1 MRHTFHAAIA
11 VALFAAS
18 CGSGGATG
26 TSATAGLTAA
36 SPTTLGSADTYE
48 DGQPGSCRILEE
60 KYCSL
65 GEMVY
70 FENGTPNVAFSLP
83 AGTPL
88 FAFGAGDAVEI
99 YMNPLGSGNYD
110 PDDSYRAVHIMSTNA
125 DGTDS
130 VLVVFEN
137 VSGKPDV
144 HLATVEEGDVIGSLT
159 AETLPVLSGGLQ
171 SAEYNLLIQF
181 FDAMIE
187 PDGPAFE
194 SYFGL
199 TP

>member
-1 MRHTFHAAIA
+1 MRHTSRAAITL
-11 VALFAAS
+11 ALFAAS

-26 TSATAGLTAA
+26 TSATAAPTAA
-36 SPTTLGSADTYE
+36 SATTMGSAATYA

-88 FAFGAGDAVEI
+88 FAFGAGNAVE
-99 YMNPLGSGNYD
+99 MLLNPLGPGRYD
-110 PDDSYRAVHIMSTNA
+110 PDEEYRAVHIMSTNA
-125 DGTDS
+125 DDTDD
-130 VLVVFEN
+130 VLMVFEN
-137 VSGKPDV
+137 VSGEPDV

-159 AETLPVLSGGLQ
+159 AETLRVLSGGLQ

-181 FDAMIE
+181 FDAWPE
-187 PDGPAFE
+187 PDGSAFE